1 VATVERLRA
10 GGAVE
15 VQLGEVVVRYAGPPV
30 AEKPTAEQ
38 RIEDRE
44 EQLERERA
52 AAAERKR
59 LEEWS
64 A

>member
-1 VATVERLRA
+1 
-10 GGAVE
+10 

-38 RIEDRE
+38 RIEERE